1 MKGAWAHA
9 TLVVVATA
17 AATPLGSMG
26 CSSSSTGTTT
36 SFLSRD
42 AMLDPQTCQNCHVDH
57 YQQWLVSMHAGASD
71 DPVFRAMNAR
81 GQRET
86 NGQLGSFCIKC
97 HAPMALA
104 EGATTDGLN
113 LDSVPQKLK
122 GVTCFFCHTID
133 AAVSGDGGHNA
144 AVTLSG
150 DLVMR
155 GEITDPVASTAHASM
170 HGDLQDRSNNGSAA
184 MCGACHDI
192 QAPPGA
198 HIERTYAEW
207 EGSVFS
213 HQPAGDTCSQCH
225 MQQSATKGPV
235 AQVTGTTLPARYT
248 YGHDF
253 PGVDIA
259 LPGYSGAGADKD
271 AILQFLQSTLQVAL
285 CVTQTNGIRVIVDN
299 VAAGH
304 FWPSGASQDRRAWAE
319 VIATKGGKTIYQSG
333 VVPDGTAVTSLTSD
347 PDLWL
352 LRDCMFDGTGKQVD
366 MFWQAAST
374 EGNELPAPVTFT
386 PTDPDFYKTHI
397 VQSFPRALG
406 SGLSGMPDQVT
417 VRIRLQPIGLDVLQ
431 DLVSSGDLKDQSV
444 LQNMPTWDVVPL
456 VTWTPQ
462 LAAAANLTYLDEDGQ
477 PVSCVSPTNF
487 NVGADKYPAVNHMKC
502 SP

>member
-1 MKGAWAHA
+1 VKSPWAHA
-9 TLVVVATA
+9 ALLVA
-17 AATPLGSMG
+17 AGAALLPAGTFG
-26 CSSSSTGTTT
+26 CGSSSGGNSST
-36 SFLSRD
+36 FLSRD
-42 AMLDPQTCQNCHVDH
+42 QMLDPQTCQGCHPNH
-57 YQQWLVSMHAGASD
+57 YAQWQVSMHAGASD

-86 NGQLGSFCIKC
+86 NGQLGNFCIKC
-97 HAPMALA
+97 HAPMALE
-104 EGATTDGLN
+104 EGATKDGTN
-113 LDSVPQKLK
+113 LDSVPQKLR

-133 AAVSGDGGHNA
+133 AVSGTHNA

-155 GEITDPVASTAHASM
+155 GEITDPVTSTAHASA
-170 HGDLQDRSNNGSAA
+170 HSDYQDRTLTSSAD

-192 QAPPGA
+192 DAPPGA
-198 HIERTYAEW
+198 HIERTFAEW
-207 EGSVFS
+207 QSSIFS
-213 HQPAGDTCSQCH
+213 QEPAELTCSQCH
-225 MQQSATKGPV
+225 MYQSQSKGPV
-235 AQVTGTTLPARYT
+235 AQVTGETLPARYT
-248 YGHDF
+248 YAHDF
-253 PGVDIA
+253 PGVDVA
-259 LPGYSGAGADKD
+259 LPGYTGAGADKN
-271 AILQFLQSTLQVAL
+271 AVVTFLQSALQVAL

-304 FWPSGASQDRRAWAE
+304 FWPSGAAQDRRAWAE
-319 VIATKGGKTIYQSG
+319 VIASKGGQTIYQSG
-333 VVPDGTAVTSLTSD
+333 VVADGTAVTSITND

-352 LRDCMFDGTGKQVD
+352 LRDCMFDASGTQVD

-374 EGNELPAPVTFT
+374 EGNELPAPITFNM
-386 PTDPDFYKTHI
+386 TDPNFYKTHI

-406 SGLSGMPDQVT
+406 SGLPRMPDQVT
-417 VRIRLQPIGLDVLQ
+417 MRIRIQPIGLDVLQ
-431 DLVSSGDLKDQSV
+431 NLVQSGDLKDMSV

-462 LAAAANLTYLDEDGQ
+462 LAQMQNLTYVDEDGQ
-477 PVSCVSPTNF
+477 PIACVSPTAF